1 MSKPKYLVGLNCIL
15 LGNQLKAKGISNANI
30 VSAHS
35 LGNQSL
41 EFIVDKNNGGSSPKP
56 MLIINGCMFLRNQE
70 LTKEKKDTAITKEIT
85 FFNVQL
91 NVEAA
96 TEYG

>member
-30 VSAHS
+30 ASAHS

-41 EFIVDKNNGGSSPKP
+41 EFIVGKNNGVSSPKP

-70 LTKEKKDTAITKEIT
+70 LTKEKKGTAITKVIT
-85 FFNVQL
+85 LSNVQL
-91 NVEAA
+91 KVEAA
-96 TEYG
+96 TDYG

>member
-30 VSAHS
+30 ASAHS

-41 EFIVDKNNGGSSPKP
+41 EFIVGKNNGVSSPKP